1 LALGIRGCPHQVEIA
16 TGDGI
21 IDAVLDAPG
30 GNILVIET
38 AIINLEAQ
46 NFMLPF
52 AIKRL
57 WRIFVIEKG
66 GKF

>member
-1 LALGIRGCPHQVEIA
+1 MAIRDSNGFMAWITTSP
-16 TGDGI
+16 
-21 IDAVLDAPG
+21 
-30 GNILVIET
+30 